1 MAPFSRW
8 LLLLTTLTACTPP
21 SSPFS
26 GDGEVIPERNTAP
39 WDGRA
44 EALPE
49 RTDSVDLGPFS
60 DCAFKIAVGDAV
72 AACDDVSLFDRSTCT
87 PGALDDLD
95 TVGFYSLKARPSSSN
110 PASSGYSLQLPLDG
124 GKGTLSGRA
133 LTRQEI
139 GAGSFFTA
147 ATLPATPF
155 SPARDLVFM
164 GCTQPS
170 PDRINGCYVQCAQG
184 KVRTVGTFTAARPGI
199 RTRGESESSGLNLVS
214 EASVSLGMPVDVYVT
229 KGHAYVV
236 AVGTASKP
244 GGLAV
249 FNVRDPSHPVLT
261 KTVQLAGDSYW
272 NGVWAKDNA
281 LYIAST
287 SSGVIVYDISNPAD
301 PQYVRAV
308 PNAPLNVHTVFVDDK
323 RLYAMAPTPGDAVLI
338 FDVSSPLAPVELNRV
353 SLGAGGSG
361 PHDAFVYEERL
372 YVSHTEAGYQAF
384 DVADA
389 EHVYPMG
396 GYSFDGQYAHASAV
410 GTFAGRTIA
419 FEGGEYPG
427 SHLRVLDVT
436 DPANMKLIGEYGL
449 RPEASIHN
457 ILLRGSKLYIAYYQE
472 GVRVLDVS
480 VPPKP
485 REVAYFNTYRE
496 TDPDRT
502 GSSLEGAIGIRVP
515 GDGFIYV
522 VDTSR
527 GLLILSEQR

>member
-1 MAPFSRW
+1 MTPFPRW
-8 LLLLTTLTACTPP
+8 FLLLALTGCSSS

-26 GDGEVIPERNTAP
+26 GDMDGIPERNTAP

-49 RTDSVDLGPFS
+49 RTDSVDPGPYS
-60 DCAFKIAVGDAV
+60 DCAFTLAVGAAAV
-72 AACDDVSLFDRSTCT
+72 ACDDVSLFDRSTCA

-95 TVGFYSLKARPSSSN
+95 SVGLYSLKTRPSSGDS
-110 PASSGYSLQLPLDG
+110 ASSSYTLQLPREG
-124 GKGTLSGRA
+124 GKGTLSGQA

-139 GAGSFFTA
+139 GAGSFFTSA
-147 ATLPATPF
+147 G
-155 SPARDLVFM
+155 DLVFM
-164 GCTQPS
+164 GCTRPT

-184 KVRTVGTFTAARPGI
+184 KVGTVGTFTATRPGI
-199 RTRGESESSGLNLVS
+199 RARGESESSGLTLVS
-214 EASVSLGMPVDVYVT
+214 EASLALGMPVDVYVT

-249 FNVRDPSHPVLT
+249 FDVRDPARPVLT
-261 KTVQLAGDSYW
+261 KTVQLAGDSNW

-281 LYIAST
+281 LYIASA
-287 SSGVIVYDISNPAD
+287 SSGVLVYDISKPAD
-301 PQYVRAV
+301 PRYVRAV
-308 PNAPLNVHTVFVDDK
+308 TDAPLNVRSVFVEDK
-323 RLYAMAPTPGDAVLI
+323 WLYATAAAPGDAVLI
-338 FDVSSPLAPVELNRV
+338 FNVSSPLKPVEINRV
-353 SLGAGGSG
+353 PLGAGGSG

-384 DVADA
+384 DVADTKS
-389 EHVYPMG
+389 VYPMG
-396 GYSFDGQYAHASAV
+396 GYSFDGQNSHASAV
-410 GTFAGRTIA
+410 GTFAGRTVA
-419 FEGGEYPG
+419 FEGGDHPG
-427 SHLRVLDVT
+427 AHLRMLDVT
-436 DPANMKLIGEYGL
+436 DPANMKLIGEYAL
-449 RPEASIHN
+449 RPETSIHD
-457 ILLRGSKLYIAYYQE
+457 IRLRGSKLYVAHYQE

-502 GSSLEGAIGIRVP
+502 GSPLEGAIGIRVP

-527 GLLILSEQR
+527 GLLILSEQP